1 MQLVGQCRALNFRR
15 MLCCETHRSVH
26 IQPRHYSDYGNAEFL
41 GEQTRVVGSNRQL
54 KKNRNKIKR
63 DRPHVGETLE
73 ALVQPMI
80 AASSFRPA
88 RLSN

>member
-1 MQLVGQCRALNFRR
+1 MPCTEFQKDAVLRNTPFRPHTAATLQR
-15 MLCCETHRSVH
+15 L
-26 IQPRHYSDYGNAEFL
+26 GNAEFL